1 MIIINKRIL
10 TRLVLIIFLL
20 AGINTIT
27 NAQNNPRRSS
37 GEINK
42 PDKEEEKDTTRNTQ
56 AAKFWDKVTFGGNV
70 GASFGSATYVNI
82 SPMVGYKFT
91 EDFTAGTGFTY
102 IYLNDKYYNF
112 STNIYGPRVFAQYA
126 VFSNLFAYTELDILN
141 VDFYN
146 SIEQRYDRT
155 WVANPLVGGGY
166 RAAIGPRSFMNF
178 FILYNLNWA
187 ANKDLVSPYRN
198 SPLIIRVGFS
208 F

>member
-1 MIIINKRIL
+1 MRIIKKGFSGRIFFIL
-10 TRLVLIIFLL
+10 FMLMCIYSDV
-20 AGINTIT
+20 

-42 PDKEEEKDTTRNTQ
+42 PDKEEEKDTSQKSN
-56 AAKFWDKVTFGGNV
+56 AASFWDKVTFGGNI

-82 SPMVGYKFT
+82 SPMVGYRLT

-102 IYLNDKYYNF
+102 IYLNDKYWNY
-112 STNIYGPRVFAQYA
+112 STSIYGPRFFGQYA
-126 VFSNLFAYTELDILN
+126 VFSNLFAYSELDILN
-141 VDFYN
+141 VDYYN
-146 SIEQRYDRT
+146 TVEQRYDRT

-166 RAAIGPRSFMNF
+166 RAALGPRSFMNF
-178 FILYNLNWA
+178 FVLYNLNWN